1 MWLFFLNFCRN
12 RSNQENYCIE
22 MGGGGRRSSHF
33 HPSSIIHHRLATTGD
48 VIKHRQPKTISCV
61 VGRPSSCGE
70 AQMGARVSWKFS
82 VHRFIHQCS
91 IGRSGRNER
100 WGVRRPAGGSVD
112 SMQQHSVRASCPYRR
127 HQEISSC
134 MVAT

>member
-1 MWLFFLNFCRN
+1 VHFYGVVKN
-12 RSNQENYCIE
+12 
-22 MGGGGRRSSHF
+22 GGPGGGRGLRSQVLLAFSHPN
-33 HPSSIIHHRLATTGD
+33 PSHRLATTGD